1 LDEKKVNRIQVPTV
15 TNWELVPLRRRMSN
29 PTKRKEKR
37 TKLTKAKKRK
47 DNHSK
52 IENTEK
58 KGQLEGHKH
67 KHRNETEL
75 KKSI

>member
-37 TKLTKAKKRK
+37 NKINKSEEKKR
-47 DNHSK
+47 
-52 IENTEK
+52 
-58 KGQLEGHKH
+58 
-67 KHRNETEL
+67 
-75 KKSI
+75 